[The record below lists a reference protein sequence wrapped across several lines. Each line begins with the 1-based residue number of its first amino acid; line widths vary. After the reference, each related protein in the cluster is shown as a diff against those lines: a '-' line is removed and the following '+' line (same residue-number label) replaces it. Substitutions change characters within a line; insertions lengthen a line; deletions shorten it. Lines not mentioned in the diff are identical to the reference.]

1 METKS
6 KVIKW
11 IKDTAGY
18 WAFSIYLILVSILA
32 FMVFQ
37 KHMLE
42 KPSKESLTADSV
54 ISIQQQIDSLE
65 KQIEQQS
72 AIIKILENKI
82 EQQNENL
89 TNVNRPVEK
98 RIQAQTEV
106 LKRLCEYIVVITVD
120 KKIIPRQCL
129 PEYRWNREDGN

>member
-6 KVIKW
+6 KVIRW
-11 IKDTAGY
+11 VKDTAGY
-18 WAFSIYLILVSILA
+18 WAFSIYLIFVSILA

-42 KPSKESLTADSV
+42 KPSKELLTVDSV

-65 KQIEQQS
+65 KRVEQQS

-82 EQQNENL
+82 EQQSETIANI
-89 TNVNRPVEK
+89 NRPLEK

-106 LKRLCEYIVVITVD
+106 IKRICEYVLVITVD

>member
-18 WAFSIYLILVSILA
+18 WGFSIYLILVSILA

-42 KPSKESLTADSV
+42 KSSKESLTVDSV

-82 EQQNENL
+82 EQQNETLANI
-89 TNVNRPVEK
+89 NRPLEK